1 MSDFTTRPEIM
12 ARRYVVTSGHYLA
25 TAAGVHI
32 MERGGNAIDAAAAMC
47 ICLNLLEPYS
57 NGIGGEAPTLIYS
70 AAEGKPFAISGM
82 GCSPAALTID
92 YCREH
97 GIDLIPGDGY
107 LPACVPATL
116 DTWACA
122 VARFGRLRFAD
133 ILAPAIELAEE
144 GFPVYPAFSRSTEDK
159 AKLFLERYPST
170 AAIYCPGGRIP
181 RVGERFRNPDF
192 AATLRT
198 MVAAEEASGGG
209 RERGIEAARDAFYR
223 GPIAERIVR
232 FIADPL
238 LDASGEE
245 HAGLL
250 TMDDMAAW
258 RAAAET
264 PCSVDF
270 RGVEVHKCGPWT
282 QGPVFLQQL
291 RLLDG
296 FDLQGMGHNSADYL
310 HAVIECA
317 KLAFADREAYYGDP
331 EHDQVPL
338 DRLLSAGYA
347 DDRRKTIGDDASGEL
362 VAGPLG
368 AEGLPLAD
376 VLADNRAALGPIANG
391 RAGREA
397 GEGAGHAHMGDTTHC
412 DAIDADGN
420 MVACTPSGGWIGSS
434 PVVPGLGFP
443 IGTRAQMFYLNP
455 NRANAAA
462 GRKRP
467 RATLTPSLVTR
478 EGRPEMVFGTPGGD
492 GQDQWT
498 LQVFLNHRVFGMPLQ
513 QALEAPTVHSTH
525 FPSSFYPRRAYQRGV
540 SAESRIDAGVLDE
553 LRRRGHEVRMT
564 GPWGHG
570 KPMAVR
576 IDAEQGVI
584 RGGVSPRGV
593 IGYAL
598 GW

>member
-1 MSDFTTRPEIM
+1 MNDFTTRPEIM
-12 ARRYVVTSGHYLA
+12 GRRYVVTSGHYLA
-25 TAAGVHI
+25 TAAGAHV
-32 MERGGNAIDAAAAMC
+32 MDRGGNAIDAAAAMC
-47 ICLNLLEPYS
+47 ICLNLLEPYA

-70 AAEGKPFAISGM
+70 AAEGAPYAISGM

-97 GIDLIPGDGY
+97 GIDLIPGDGF

-133 ILAPAIELAEE
+133 ILAPAIELAED
-144 GFPVYPAFSRSTEDK
+144 GFPVYPAFSRSTADR
-159 AKLFLERYPST
+159 AALFLERYPST
-170 AAIYCPGGRIP
+170 AAIYCPGGRVP
-181 RVGERFRNPDF
+181 QPGERFRNPDF
-192 AATLRT
+192 AAMLR
-198 MVAAEEASGGG
+198 MLVAAEEAAGGG
-209 RERGIEAARDAFYR
+209 RERGIEAARDVFYR

-232 FIADPL
+232 FIAEPL
-238 LDASGEE
+238 LDASGER

-258 RAAAET
+258 RAAVET
-264 PCSVDF
+264 PCSADF

-296 FDLQGMGHNSADYL
+296 FDLQGMGHNSAEYL
-310 HAVIECA
+310 HTVIECA

-331 EHDQVPL
+331 EHDRVPL

-347 DDRRKTIGDDASGEL
+347 DDRRPAIGADASGEL

-376 VLADNRAALGPIANG
+376 VPADNRAALGIAG
-391 RAGREA
+391 RRAGA
-397 GEGAGHAHMGDTTHC
+397 GAGHAHMGDTTHC

-420 MVACTPSGGWIGSS
+420 MVACTPSGGWIGTS
-434 PVVPGLGFP
+434 PVVPGLGFAL
-443 IGTRAQMFYLNP
+443 GTRAQMFYLNP

-478 EGRPEMVFGTPGGD
+478 DGRPDLVFGTPGGD

-498 LQVFLNHRVFGMPLQ
+498 LQVFLNHAVFGMPLQ
-513 QALEAPTVHSTH
+513 QALEAPTVHSIH
-525 FPSSFYPRRAYQRGV
+525 FPSSFYPRRAHRRGV
-540 SAESRIDAGVLDE
+540 SAESRIDAAVLDD
-553 LRRRGHEVRMT
+553 LRRRGHQVRMT

-570 KPMAVR
+570 KPMAAR
-576 IDAEQGVI
+576 IDAEHGVI
-584 RGGVSPRGV
+584 RGGVSPRNV
-593 IGYAL
+593 IGYGF

>member
-1 MSDFTTRPEIM
+1 MNDFTTRPEIM
-12 ARRYVVTSGHYLA
+12 GRRYVVTAGHYLA
-25 TAAGVHI
+25 TAAGAHV
-32 MERGGNAIDAAAAMC
+32 MEQGGNAIDAAAAAC
-47 ICLNLLEPYS
+47 ICLNLLEPYA

-70 AAEGKPFAISGM
+70 AAEGRPFAISGM

-92 YCREH
+92 YCRQH

-122 VARFGRLRFAD
+122 LARFGRLRFRD
-133 ILAPAIELAEE
+133 VLAPAIELAED
-144 GFPVYPAFSRSTEDK
+144 GFPVYPAFSRTTADR
-159 AKLFLERYPST
+159 AALFLERYPST

-181 RVGERFRNPDF
+181 QPGERFRNPDF
-192 AATLRT
+192 AAMLRT
-198 MVAAEEASGGG
+198 LVAAEEASGGG

-232 FIADPL
+232 FIAEPL

-250 TMDDMAAW
+250 TMDDFASW
-258 RAAAET
+258 RAAVEE

-270 RGVEVHKCGPWT
+270 RGVQVHKCGPWT

-296 FDLQGMGHNSADYL
+296 FDLQGMGHNSAEYL
-310 HAVIECA
+310 HTVIECA

-331 EHDQVPL
+331 EHDRVPL

-347 DDRRKTIGDDASGEL
+347 DDRRRSVGAQASGEL
-362 VAGPLG
+362 AAGPLG
-368 AEGLPLAD
+368 AEGLALAD
-376 VLADNRAALGPIANG
+376 VAADHRAALGIAG
-391 RAGREA
+391 RRAGA
-397 GEGAGHAHMGDTTHC
+397 GAGHAHMGDTTHC

-420 MVACTPSGGWIGSS
+420 MVSCTPSGGWLGTS
-434 PVVPGLGFP
+434 PVTPGLGFP
-443 IGTRAQMFYLNP
+443 LGTRAQMFYLNP

-478 EGRPEMVFGTPGGD
+478 DGRPDLVFGTPGGD

-498 LQVFLNHRVFGMPLQ
+498 LQVFLNHAVFGMPLQ
-513 QALEAPTVHSTH
+513 QALEAPTVHSIH
-525 FPSSFYPRRAYQRGV
+525 FPSSFYPRRAFPRGV
-540 SAESRIDAGVLDE
+540 SAENRIDAGVLDD
-553 LRRRGHEVRMT
+553 LRRRGHAVRMAA
-564 GPWGHG
+564 PWGHG
-570 KPMAVR
+570 KPMAAR
-576 IDAEQGVI
+576 IDAERGVM
-584 RGGVSPRGV
+584 RGAVSPRGV
-593 IGYAL
+593 IGYAQ

>member
-1 MSDFTTRPEIM
+1 MNDFTTRPEIM
-12 ARRYVVTSGHYLA
+12 GRRYVVTSGHYLA
-25 TAAGVHI
+25 TAAGAHV
-32 MERGGNAIDAAAAMC
+32 MEQGGNAIDAAAAAC
-47 ICLNLLEPYS
+47 ICLNLLEPYA

-70 AAEGKPFAISGM
+70 AAEGRPFAISGM

-92 YCREH
+92 YCRQH

-122 VARFGRLRFAD
+122 LARFGRLRFRD
-133 ILAPAIELAEE
+133 VLAPAIELAED
-144 GFPVYPAFSRSTEDK
+144 GFPVYPAFSRTTADR
-159 AKLFLERYPST
+159 AALFLERYPST

-181 RVGERFRNPDF
+181 QPGERFRNPDF
-192 AATLRT
+192 AAMLRT
-198 MVAAEEASGGG
+198 LVAAEEASGGG

-223 GPIAERIVR
+223 GPIAERIIR

-250 TMDDMAAW
+250 TMDDFASW
-258 RAAAET
+258 RAAVEE

-270 RGVEVHKCGPWT
+270 RGVQVHKCGPWT

-296 FDLQGMGHNSADYL
+296 FDLQGMGHNSAEYL
-310 HAVIECA
+310 HTVIECA

-331 EHDQVPL
+331 EHDRVPL

-347 DDRRKTIGDDASGEL
+347 DDRRRSVGAEASGEL
-362 VAGPLG
+362 TAGPLG
-368 AEGLPLAD
+368 AEGLALAD
-376 VLADNRAALGPIANG
+376 VAADHRAALGIAG
-391 RAGREA
+391 RRAGA
-397 GEGAGHAHMGDTTHC
+397 GAGHAHMGDTTHC

-420 MVACTPSGGWIGSS
+420 MVSCTPSGGWLGTS
-434 PVVPGLGFP
+434 PVAPGLGFP
-443 IGTRAQMFYLNP
+443 LGTRAQMFYLNP

-478 EGRPEMVFGTPGGD
+478 DGRPDLVFGTPGGD

-498 LQVFLNHRVFGMPLQ
+498 LQVFLNHAVFGMPLQ
-513 QALEAPTVHSTH
+513 QALEAPTVHSIH
-525 FPSSFYPRRAYQRGV
+525 FPSSFYPRRAFPRGV
-540 SAESRIDAGVLDE
+540 SAESRIDAGVLDD
-553 LRRRGHEVRMT
+553 LRRRGHAVRMA

-570 KPMAVR
+570 KPMAAR
-576 IDAEQGVI
+576 IDAERGVM
-584 RGGVSPRGV
+584 RGAVSPRGV
-593 IGYAL
+593 IGYAQ

>member
-1 MSDFTTRPEIM
+1 MNDFTTRPEIM
-12 ARRYVVTSGHYLA
+12 GRRYVVTSGHYLA
-25 TAAGVHI
+25 TAAGAHV
-32 MERGGNAIDAAAAMC
+32 MDQGGNAIDSAAAMC
-47 ICLNLLEPYS
+47 ICLNLLEPYA
-57 NGIGGEAPTLIYS
+57 NGIGGEAPTLIHS

-122 VARFGRLRFAD
+122 VARFGRLRFRD
-133 ILAPAIELAEE
+133 ILAPAIELAAD
-144 GFPVYPAFSRSTEDK
+144 GFPVYPAFSRTTADR
-159 AKLFLERYPST
+159 AALFLERYPST

-181 RVGERFRNPDF
+181 QPGERFRNPDF
-192 AATLRT
+192 AAMLR
-198 MVAAEEASGGG
+198 MLVAAEEAAGGG
-209 RERGIEAARDAFYR
+209 RERGIEAARDAFYH

-232 FIADPL
+232 FIAEPL

-258 RAAAET
+258 RAAVEE

-270 RGVEVHKCGPWT
+270 RGVRVHKCGPWT

-296 FDLQGMGHNSADYL
+296 FDLQAMEHNSAEYL
-310 HAVIECA
+310 HTVIECA

-331 EHDQVPL
+331 EHDRVPL

-347 DDRRKTIGDDASGEL
+347 DDRRRAVGADASGEL

-368 AEGLPLAD
+368 AEGLALAD
-376 VLADNRAALGPIANG
+376 VAADHRAALGIAG
-391 RAGREA
+391 RRAGA
-397 GEGAGHAHMGDTTHC
+397 GAGHAHMGDTTHC
-412 DAIDADGN
+412 DAVDADGN
-420 MVACTPSGGWIGSS
+420 MVSCTPSGGWIGTS

-443 IGTRAQMFYLNP
+443 LGTRAQMFYLNP

-478 EGRPEMVFGTPGGD
+478 DGRPDLVFGTPGGD

-498 LQVFLNHRVFGMPLQ
+498 LQVFLNHAVFGMPLQ
-513 QALEAPTVHSTH
+513 QALEAPTVHSIH
-525 FPSSFYPRRAYQRGV
+525 FPSSFYPRRAFPRGV
-540 SAESRIDAGVLDE
+540 SAESRIDADALDE
-553 LRRRGHEVRMT
+553 LRRRGHQVRMT

-570 KPMAVR
+570 KPMAAR
-576 IDAEQGVI
+576 IDADQGVM

-593 IGYAL
+593 IGYAQ

>member
-133 ILAPAIELAEE
+133 ILAPAIELAEQ

-181 RVGERFRNPDF
+181 CVGERFRNPDF

-209 RERGIEAARDAFYR
+209 RERGIEAARDVFYR

-347 DDRRKTIGDDASGEL
+347 DDRRKAIGDDASGEL

-570 KPMAVR
+570 KPMAAR

-584 RGGVSPRGV
+584 RGGVSPRAV

>member
-1 MSDFTTRPEIM
+1 M
-12 ARRYVVTSGHYLA
+12 
-25 TAAGVHI
+25 
-32 MERGGNAIDAAAAMC
+32 
-47 ICLNLLEPYS
+47 
-57 NGIGGEAPTLIYS
+57 
-70 AAEGKPFAISGM
+70 
-82 GCSPAALTID
+82 
-92 YCREH
+92 
-97 GIDLIPGDGY
+97 
-107 LPACVPATL
+107 
-116 DTWACA
+116 
-122 VARFGRLRFAD
+122 
-133 ILAPAIELAEE
+133 
-144 GFPVYPAFSRSTEDK
+144 
-159 AKLFLERYPST
+159 
-170 AAIYCPGGRIP
+170 
-181 RVGERFRNPDF
+181 
-192 AATLRT
+192 
-198 MVAAEEASGGG
+198 
-209 RERGIEAARDAFYR
+209 
-223 GPIAERIVR
+223 
-232 FIADPL
+232 
-238 LDASGEE
+238 LDATGEE

-264 PCSVDF
+264 PCSVEF

-296 FDLQGMGHNSADYL
+296 FDLQGLGHNSADYL

-331 EHDQVPL
+331 DHDRVPL
-338 DRLLSAGYA
+338 ERLLSAGYA
-347 DDRRKTIGDDASGEL
+347 DSRRASIGDEASAEL

-368 AEGLPLAD
+368 AEGLPLTD
-376 VLADNRAALGPIANG
+376 VAADNRAALGI
-391 RAGREA
+391 AGREA
-397 GEGAGHAHMGDTTHC
+397 GSGAGHAHMGDTTHC

-443 IGTRAQMFYLNP
+443 IGTRAQMFYLNA

-478 EGRPEMVFGTPGGD
+478 DGRPEMVFGTPGGD

-498 LQVFLNHRVFGMPLQ
+498 LQVFLNHAVFGMPLQ
-513 QALEAPTVHSTH
+513 EALEAPTVHSTH
-525 FPSSFYPRRAYQRGV
+525 FPSSFYPRSAYPLGV
-540 SAESRIDAGVLDE
+540 SAESRIDAGVLEE

-576 IDAEQGVI
+576 IDAGHGVI
-584 RGGVSPRGV
+584 RGGVSPRAV

>member
-133 ILAPAIELAEE
+133 ILAPAIELAEQ

-181 RVGERFRNPDF
+181 RTGERFRNPDF
-192 AATLRT
+192 AATLRM

-209 RERGIEAARDAFYR
+209 RERGIEAARDAFYQ

-232 FIADPL
+232 FIAEPL

-264 PCSVDF
+264 PSSVDF

-347 DDRRKTIGDDASGEL
+347 DDRRKAIGDDASGEL

-498 LQVFLNHRVFGMPLQ
+498 LQVFLNHVVFGMPLQ

-525 FPSSFYPRRAYQRGV
+525 FPSSFYPRRAYPRGV

-584 RGGVSPRGV
+584 RGGVSPRAV